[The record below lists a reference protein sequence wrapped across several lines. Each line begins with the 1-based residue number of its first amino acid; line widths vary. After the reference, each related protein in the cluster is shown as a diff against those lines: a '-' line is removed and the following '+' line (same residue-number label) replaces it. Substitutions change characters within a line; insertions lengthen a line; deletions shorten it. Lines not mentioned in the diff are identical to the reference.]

1 MNTYRRGRISE
12 KKVVAW
18 LKDHGY
24 TNIRRSTG
32 SRGPADIYSVS
43 PAGYKTYTQVKSR
56 SAVLDLKGRI
66 RLRHL
71 AKERGGVAQYIHYDD
86 SKVGTVRY
94 FGNCGKKHKVRV

>member
-56 SAVLDLKGRI
+56 SAVLDLRGRT
-66 RLRHL
+66 RLRRL
-71 AKERGGVAQYIHYDD
+71 AKERGGVAQYIHYANGRVDR
-86 SKVGTVRY
+86 VRY
-94 FGNCGKKHKVRV
+94 FGNWSRKRRIRI